1 MIFFLEYYHKS
12 MKLGDIVTIIKT
24 NEKAKIIFLSYD
36 NAHVALLGGPYEIYK
51 VYVYKLDELAISND
65 V

>member
-1 MIFFLEYYHKS
+1 